1 MKTFAL
7 CLLATAASA
16 VKINTKQDDCE
27 FCDPLYTAA
36 KQVMEQY
43 ADWDGDSM
51 IGSESELDMIKQAI
65 AGLAEHHGENV
76 TDEEIQQY
84 LADMAGE
91 DGAIDT
97 EELAWIMG
105 DLLWATDSLGDFY
118 VGAGILE
125 ECDWDGSGSVCE
137 DEFIDGL
144 TDLAETVMI
153 LGGADGVDADEV
165 DALID
170 TFYIFEQDG
179 AVISEDLWD
188 AADYLYEVG
197 DAVDELAGG
206 ILLEDE
212 MWEGVI
218 GLTIADRDMDGDV
231 DMNDILAIADLGYT
245 IAEAYD
251 IDEDD
256 EINYA
261 EMFVAAVDGEIDIA
275 GDDWLYEMWDETEGT
290 EQQQQQQLAQVNRSK
305 KAVATTD
312 LSGN

>member
-1 MKTFAL
+1 
-7 CLLATAASA
+7 
-16 VKINTKQDDCE
+16 
-27 FCDPLYTAA
+27 
-36 KQVMEQY
+36 
-43 ADWDGDSM
+43 
-51 IGSESELDMIKQAI
+51 
-65 AGLAEHHGENV
+65 
-76 TDEEIQQY
+76 
-84 LADMAGE
+84 MAGE

-105 DLLWATDSLGDFY
+105 DLLWETESLGDFY

-125 ECDWDGSGSVCE
+125 ECDWDGSGSVSE
-137 DEFIDGL
+137 AEFVDGL

-153 LGGADGVDADEV
+153 LGGADGVDVDEI

-197 DAVDELAGG
+197 DAVDELADG

-231 DMNDILAIADLGYT
+231 DMDDILAIADLGYT

-251 IDEDD
+251 IDGDE

-275 GDDWLYEMWDETEGT
+275 GDDWLYEMWEETEGT
-290 EQQQQQQLAQVNRSK
+290 EQQQQQQQQLAQVNRSK

-312 LSGN
+312 LKSD